1 MSGWA
6 YSHERDTPALAA
18 TAAKVTGAPV
28 RSSSRSAWTARARVS
43 SCRCLAAA
51 TMGAALSGRIGL
63 GLLGLVLVLVRG
75 FLLVFSSEVMM
86 LWRLVATWRF
96 ISATRVC
103 PRASAA
109 VMICRVARCWAR
121 CWGRNSAVVTN
132 TGQGARQAL
141 ACGQDCWIGSPQ

>member
-75 FLLVFSSEVMM
+75 FLLVFSS
-86 LWRLVATWRF
+86 
-96 ISATRVC
+96 
-103 PRASAA
+103 
-109 VMICRVARCWAR
+109 
-121 CWGRNSAVVTN
+121 AVVTN